1 MYNSILFHIIEAG
14 DTYGIIFKKFLYSRI
29 MQGFIV
35 SVGSRCMLRIGEFS
49 VLTQISIYMLRHYNE
64 IGLLM
69 PEYVD

>member
-1 MYNSILFHIIEAG
+1 
-14 DTYGIIFKKFLYSRI
+14 
-29 MQGFIV
+29 
-35 SVGSRCMLRIGEFS
+35 MLRIGEFS